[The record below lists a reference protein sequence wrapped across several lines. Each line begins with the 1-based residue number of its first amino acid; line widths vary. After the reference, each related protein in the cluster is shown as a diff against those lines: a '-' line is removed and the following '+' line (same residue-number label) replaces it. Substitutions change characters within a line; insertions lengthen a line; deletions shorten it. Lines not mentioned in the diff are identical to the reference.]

1 MTLEERQLELISEF
15 AMFDDWM
22 QKYEYIIEL
31 GKDLPVIDEKY
42 KTDDN
47 LIKGCQSRVWLHAEQ
62 NPDGTITFQADSDA
76 IITKGMISMMIRV
89 MNNLPAD
96 TIANADL
103 HFVQDIGLTQHL
115 SPTRSNG
122 LASMIKQMKIYALLG
137 NKL

>member
-1 MTLEERQLELISEF
+1 MTLEERQQELISEF

-31 GKDLPVIDEKY
+31 GKDLPVIDEAY
-42 KTDDN
+42 KNDDH
-47 LIKGCQSRVWLHAEQ
+47 LIKGCQSRVWLHAER
-62 NPDGTITFQADSDA
+62 NADDTISFKADSDA

-89 MNNLPAD
+89 MNNLPANV
-96 TIANADL
+96 IANADL
-103 HFVQDIGLTQHL
+103 HFVEDIGLTQHL